1 MSEIAHQQTSF
12 TIAADKASS
21 DQTLAYNATLQTK
34 KGNYRVVV
42 NVLDSASG
50 KMGTAK
56 ANVRVE

>member
-21 DQTLAYNATLQTK
+21 DQTLAYK
-34 KGNYRVVV
+34 RDSPDEEGNYRVVV